1 MVLSARTFRLPRR
14 SYHLALSALAT
25 AAWCIAGTAP
35 SVAQDPAAFYRGK
48 TMRIVVGFSSGGGYD
63 VYARVLARHIG
74 RYIPGN
80 PTVVVQNMPGAASLK
95 SVQFLTTGA
104 PTDGTLITTF
114 NPGLITQ
121 SLTAPDKVG
130 GVNFLDYA
138 WVGNVSEDFR
148 VCYTW
153 NGTGIKSFQ
162 DLLARPKV
170 NFGNTGVGTS
180 AYIDNRILSEL
191 FGVKVNM
198 VKGYPGSAD
207 KRIAI
212 ERGELDGDCGSWTSM
227 PEEWLRDSKIT
238 IHIRFSR
245 TLVPGMPPS
254 AAAARDILTDPRK
267 RDIFN
272 LLTASAVVGRPYIAP
287 KGVPADRLAALRAA
301 FDATMKDPEF
311 LADSEKQHL
320 AVTPMTGAEVET
332 FVKDLYRTPP
342 DIAAAA
348 REISGD

>member
-1 MVLSARTFRLPRR
+1 V
-14 SYHLALSALAT
+14 LSALAT
-25 AAWCIAGTAP
+25 AALSVTGTVP
-35 SVAQDPAAFYRGK
+35 SAAQDPAAFYRGK
-48 TMRIVVGFSSGGGYD
+48 TLRIVVGFSSGGGYD

-95 SVQFLTTGA
+95 SVQYLTTGA
-104 PTDGTLITTF
+104 ASDGTLITTF

-121 SLTAPDKVG
+121 SLTAPDKVS

-138 WVGNVSEDFR
+138 WIGNVSEDFR

-162 DLLARPKV
+162 ELLARPKV

-191 FGVKVNM
+191 FGVKLNM

-254 AAAARDILTDPRK
+254 AAAARDLLTDRKK

-287 KGVPADRLAALRAA
+287 KGMPADRLAALRAA

-320 AVTPMTGAEVET
+320 AVTPMTGAEVEA
-332 FVKDLYRTPP
+332 FVKELYRTPP